1 MVDLT
6 SQTQGM
12 RVLFNGGGK
21 RTTDEED
28 QLRCYLFCSYFQ
40 AGVLIVRANR
50 GSLVV
55 VEFDWLNGNRYR
67 GIVKPIVERYDLI
80 VQPLSSLLE

>member
-21 RTTDEED
+21 RTTAEED
-28 QLRCYLFCSYFQ
+28 QVRCYLFCSYFQ
-40 AGVLIVRANR
+40 AGVLIVRAR
-50 GSLVV
+50 WGSLVVV
-55 VEFDWLNGNRYR
+55 VEFDWLNDNRLW
-67 GIVKPIVERYDLI
+67 GVVKPIVKAG
-80 VQPLSSLLE
+80 